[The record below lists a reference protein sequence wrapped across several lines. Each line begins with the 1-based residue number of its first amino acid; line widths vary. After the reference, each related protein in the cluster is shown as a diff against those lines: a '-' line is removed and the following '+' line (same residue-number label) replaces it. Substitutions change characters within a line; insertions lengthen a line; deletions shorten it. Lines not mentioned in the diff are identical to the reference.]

1 MLSLF
6 RSTKH
11 SNIQDKSA
19 NVEERRQMDRLNPTS
34 PLSAFRF
41 PNKTDTL
48 EDLLSKHREG
58 VFEYVTITTKRTESK
73 KDIMNRLLEGLGKA
87 RREKLIVPEIEV
99 AVLSKKVTDFNL
111 ANVLLQSKI
120 SSEGVIPTKKESAE
134 EIAQKNLKEFI
145 LLDSIF
151 VDFDGCASY
160 TDEFS
165 KVHLQIIDDRYLV
178 TQVVRDAVVNSNE
191 GSSHVLSLDYAVHRS
206 DIRYL
211 TFRIEIEN
219 SPFKEG
225 VKYGSALFSISLSQQ
240 DTAQAVDL
248 LPTMSTAR
256 TVASKLARHRRNPKV
271 LDISHGQ
278 QGLEMMQEKFAK
290 GQIIDR
296 SRSVSKQGLDYSKL
310 AGSAAGSDLL
320 ERDEDFGSDVQVAPI
335 RKSNVKD
342 LGAWRQGVP
351 DSVPTGDESDKGEGG
366 SNWLNEKVAEL
377 IESGA
382 KLEDKGQKKE
392 DPVVEGAIGVEVT
405 PSLKG
410 KEVVPLRSALKNPIV
425 REPVDLPRARFE
437 ENA

>member
-6 RSTKH
+6 RSRNN
-11 SNIQDKSA
+11 SESQNKSE

-58 VFEYVTITTKRTESK
+58 IFEYVTITTKRTESK
-73 KDIMNRLLEGLGKA
+73 KDIMNRLLEGLGRAK
-87 RREKLIVPEIEV
+87 REKLIVPEIEV
-99 AVLSKKVTDFNL
+99 AALSKKVTDFNM
-111 ANVLLQSKI
+111 ANVLLQSKV
-120 SSEGVIPTKKESAE
+120 SSEGIIPTKKESAE

-151 VDFDGCASY
+151 IDFDGCASY

-225 VKYGSALFSISLSQQ
+225 VKYGSALFAISLSQQ
-240 DTAQAVDL
+240 ETAQAVDL

-310 AGSAAGSDLL
+310 AGSAAGSDLF
-320 ERDEDFGSDVQVAPI
+320 ERDEDFGSDVQVAPT
-335 RKSNVKD
+335 KGSKVKD

-351 DSVPTGDESDKGEGG
+351 DSIPTGNDSDKGEGG
-366 SNWLNEKVAEL
+366 STWMNEKIVEL
-377 IESGA
+377 TVPAVKSG
-382 KLEDKGQKKE
+382 EDGQKAK
-392 DPVVEGAIGVEVT
+392 DSVVEGATGVEIT

-410 KEVVPLRSALKNPIV
+410 KEVVPLRSALKNPMV